1 MLSILILFSAIQ
13 TFLGL
18 FLKLFIGV
26 DVSGELGKK
35 RNKLDKQYL
44 HESKFSSPSSGIF

>member
-35 RNKLDKQYL
+35 MKQIGQTVFARI
-44 HESKFSSPSSGIF
+44 KI